1 MILDA
6 SQTAHALPYSALAD
20 EIAAL
25 LRDASVQVP
34 QRMVQALPGGG
45 HLFIMPA
52 HDARIAITKLIT
64 LTPANT
70 APANTARALASIQGH
85 VIVFDNATGAPLAVL
100 DGPTITARR
109 TAAVSLLAAQH
120 LAAVPN
126 GPLLVIGAGVQGL
139 AHMQA
144 FVQGL
149 GVHEVIVV
157 SRSLASAQLLVQ
169 RTLDLYSK
177 LGMRDGHASVA
188 SNVEQALL
196 RCPLVV
202 VCTPA
207 NDIVLHTPAG
217 LHPQAF
223 ISAVGA
229 YKPHMA
235 ELAPSVVQHFAQHG
249 GIVVDTADALHE
261 AGDLM
266 QAGIDIAQCATLQ
279 HTVQLPAP
287 APLQQRKPTLFKS
300 CGWAGWDLAA
310 ARLAVPVAPARNA
323 ALGSGTA

>member
-1 MILDA
+1 MNLNA
-6 SQTAHALPYSALAD
+6 HQTAHALPYSALAD

-25 LRDASVQVP
+25 LRDASVRVP
-34 QRMVQALPGGG
+34 QRMVQTLPGGG

-52 HDARIAITKLIT
+52 HDARIAMTKLIT
-64 LTPANT
+64 LTPAN
-70 APANTARALASIQGH
+70 AVRGIASIQGH
-85 VIVFDNATGAPLAVL
+85 VMVFDNATGAPLAVL

-120 LAAVPN
+120 LAAHPA
-126 GPLLVIGAGVQGL
+126 GPLLIIGAGVQGL

-149 GVHEVIVV
+149 CVREVIVA
-157 SRSLASAQLLVQ
+157 SRSLPSAQLLVQ
-169 RTLDLYSK
+169 QTHDLFK
-177 LGMRDGHASVA
+177 ELGVRDGQASVA
-188 SNVEQALL
+188 TNLADALV

-207 NDIVLHTPAG
+207 NEIVLHTPTG

-229 YKPHMA
+229 YKAHMA
-235 ELAPSVVQHFAQHG
+235 ELAPSVVQHFAQFG
-249 GIVVDTADALHE
+249 SIVVDTADAAHE

-266 QAGIDIAQCATLQ
+266 QAGIEIAQCATLQ
-279 HTVQLPAP
+279 HIVQLPAP
-287 APLQQRKPTLFKS
+287 TPLLQRTPTLFKS

-310 ARLAVPVAPARNA
+310 ARLAVPLAPVRN
-323 ALGSGTA
+323 TK

>member
-1 MILDA
+1 MILNA
-6 SQTAHALPYSALAD
+6 TQTANALPYSALAD

-64 LTPANT
+64 LTPAN
-70 APANTARALASIQGH
+70 AARGMASIQGH
-85 VIVFDNATGAPLAVL
+85 VVVFDNATGAPLAVL

-120 LAAVPN
+120 LAAVPT

-149 GVHEVIVV
+149 GVREVVV
-157 SRSLASAQLLVQ
+157 ASRSLPSAQLLVQ
-169 RTLDLYSK
+169 QTYDLFK
-177 LGMRDGHASVA
+177 ELGVRDGQASVA
-188 SNVEQALL
+188 TNLADALV

-207 NDIVLHTPAG
+207 NEVVLHTPAD

-249 GIVVDTADALHE
+249 SIVVDTADAAHE
-261 AGDLM
+261 AGDLL
-266 QAGIDIAQCATLQ
+266 QAGIDTAQCATLQ
-279 HTVQLPAP
+279 HIVHLPAP
-287 APLQQRKPTLFKS
+287 APLQQRTPTLFKS

-310 ARLAVPVAPARNA
+310 ARLAVPAAPARSA
-323 ALGSGTA
+323 K

>member
-1 MILDA
+1 MILNA
-6 SQTAHALPYSALAD
+6 TQTAHALPYNALAD

-64 LTPANT
+64 LTPAN
-70 APANTARALASIQGH
+70 AARAMASIQGQ
-85 VIVFDNATGAPLAVL
+85 VIVFDNATGALLAVL

-120 LAAVPN
+120 LAAVPT
-126 GPLLVIGAGVQGL
+126 GPLLIIGAGVQGL

-149 GVHEVIVV
+149 GVREVVV
-157 SRSLASAQLLVQ
+157 ASRSLPSAQLLVQ
-169 RTLDLYSK
+169 QTHDLFK
-177 LGMRDGHASVA
+177 ELGVRDAQASVV
-188 SNVEQALL
+188 SNLADALV
-196 RCPLVV
+196 RCPLVM
-202 VCTPA
+202 VCTHA
-207 NDIVLHTPAG
+207 NEIVLHTPAG

-235 ELAPSVVQHFAQHG
+235 ELAPHVVQHFAQFG
-249 GIVVDTADALHE
+249 GMVVDTTDATHE
-261 AGDLM
+261 AGDLI
-266 QAGIDIAQCATLQ
+266 QAGIDVAQCATLQ
-279 HTVQLPAP
+279 HIVQLPAP
-287 APLQQRKPTLFKS
+287 APLQQRTPTLFKS

-310 ARLAVPVAPARNA
+310 ARLAVPVAPVRNA
-323 ALGSGTA
+323 K